1 MTKSNTNKLASWP
14 IPKLLLSMGV
24 PAFFSMFIQSMY
36 NVVDTIYISNYSK
49 DAMYAIGLVTP
60 LFMIGLS
67 IAHKEGLD
75 IHRWFVVIQVTEK
88 HFRLVYENGGYDNLM
103 EDYPKS
109 GYNTDG
115 IAEIYANDYSEIVFL
130 TIEICF
136 DLAKKAYEDE
146 DRDCCIVWRKY
157 DRQEN

>member
-1 MTKSNTNKLASWP
+1 MINFL
-14 IPKLLLSMGV
+14 
-24 PAFFSMFIQSMY
+24 
-36 NVVDTIYISNYSK
+36 DTMSDFEKQLDRLKAEIAQKTAQYIAEQKKES
-49 DAMYAIGLVTP
+49 TP
-60 LFMIGLS
+60 MPRLENGMIGLS

-103 EDYPKS
+103 EDYPES

-115 IAEIYANDYSEIVFL
+115 IAKIYANDYSEIVFL
-130 TIEICF
+130 TTEICF
-136 DLAKKAYEDE
+136 DLAKMAYEYD

-157 DRQEN
+157 ARPEN